1 MRELLAIVNLRELSL
16 SEFIILADCDELD
29 VLICLDQETMVE
41 PQGDHWADETAALN
55 GLGCFFCLHV
65 PYKECEGACRD
76 EIFGAL
82 DVVNRF
88 HILYLLIVLD

>member
-41 PQGDHWADETAALN
+41 PQGDH
-55 GLGCFFCLHV
+55 
-65 PYKECEGACRD
+65 
-76 EIFGAL
+76 
-82 DVVNRF
+82 
-88 HILYLLIVLD
+88 